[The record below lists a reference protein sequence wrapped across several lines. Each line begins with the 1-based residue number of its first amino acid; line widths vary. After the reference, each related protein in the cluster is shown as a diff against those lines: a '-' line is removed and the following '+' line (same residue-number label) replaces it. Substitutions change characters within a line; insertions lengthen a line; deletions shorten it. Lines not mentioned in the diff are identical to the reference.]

1 MKWFGRF
8 AKKRWVISYIVVIV
22 AVVAG
27 GFYYTKNHKTA
38 TPQYETVAANL
49 GNISQTITISGTI
62 EPVTNL
68 ELSFGSTGLVK
79 TVNVQPG
86 QSVKS
91 GQVMA
96 TLDTTSLQAQVTQAQ
111 AALLS
116 DEAKLASDEG
126 GPSASV
132 QQSTQAQITSDQNAL
147 AAAKQA
153 LIDTQASNQITLTQA
168 QVAVNQAQGALT
180 EDQATLLLDQQSFSN
195 YQKFVIP
202 SSTAT
207 NASVT
212 VEASAA
218 DYDLPT
224 SQNTISTDQ
233 SFLAPDQL
241 ALSQA
246 QSTLA
251 SGCTGSCASAV
262 QNWISQDN
270 TAISSLQSAIS
281 QANKVIGD
289 LNAVQ
294 NAENALTATQ
304 VKTAQSIDSAQ
315 QAITSAT
322 TALANAQSA
331 ASVASQP
338 ATTAQIDSDEA
349 AIASARASLSTSE
362 QALSEAT
369 ITAPVDGVVAQV
381 NISEGKTVAAT
392 ATTGDIVLESANS
405 FEVSGQVS
413 DTQIAEVQMNQKALV
428 IPAGQTTP
436 LTATVN
442 QITPMA
448 TTTQGVATFP
458 VNVLV
463 TQSSPDL
470 FAGASAT
477 VEIIVKQVNNV
488 LSVPT
493 SAVHSLGSLSFV
505 NVLENGQSVRK
516 LVTIGASSGIF
527 TEITSGLQP
536 GDSII
541 IANRNSRLPS
551 GSTNFQVNRAA
562 GLAGGFGGG
571 VQTFVGGGRGNAR
584 GKG

>member
-1 MKWFGRF
+1 MKWFRRF
-8 AKKRWVISYIVVIV
+8 AKKRWIYAYIVVIV
-22 AVVAG
+22 ALIAG
-27 GFYYTKNHKTA
+27 GFYYTSSNKA
-38 TPQYETVAANL
+38 SAPQYETVAASL
-49 GNISQTITISGTI
+49 SNISQAITISGTI
-62 EPVTNL
+62 QPVTDL

-91 GQVMA
+91 GQLMA
-96 TLDTTSLQAQVTQAQ
+96 ALDTTSLQAQLAQDQAL
-111 AALLS
+111 LLS

-126 GPSASV
+126 GPSPSV
-132 QQSTQAQITSDQNAL
+132 QQSSQAQIANDQNAL
-147 AAAKQA
+147 ASANQA

-168 QVAVNQAQGALT
+168 QVAVNQAQTSLT
-180 EDQATLLLDQQSFSN
+180 EDQAALLLNQQSFAN
-195 YQKFVIP
+195 LQKLVIP

-207 NASVT
+207 SAPVT
-212 VEASAA
+212 VQATATS
-218 DYDLPT
+218 YDLPT
-224 SQNTISTDQ
+224 SQNTISSNQ
-233 SFLAPDQL
+233 SFLTADQL

-246 QSTLA
+246 QATLA

-270 TAISSLQSAIS
+270 AAISALQGAIS

-294 NAENALTATQ
+294 NSENNLTATQ
-304 VKTAQSIDSAQ
+304 VKIAQSIDSAQ

-322 TALANAQSA
+322 TALTNAQNA
-331 ASVASQP
+331 ASIASQP
-338 ATTAQIDSDEA
+338 ASTAQIDSDEA
-349 AIASARASLSTSE
+349 SIAAAKASLSNTQ
-362 QALSEAT
+362 QAISQST

-392 ATTGDIVLESANS
+392 ITTGDIVLESANS

-413 DTQIAEVQMNQKALV
+413 DTQIAQVQLNQKALV

-436 LTATVN
+436 LAATVN

-448 TTTQGVATFP
+448 TTTQGVASFP

-463 TQSSPDL
+463 TQSSSNL

-493 SAVHSLGSLSFV
+493 SAVHSLGSLNFV
-505 NVLENGQSVRK
+505 NVLQNGQSVRK
-516 LVTIGASSGIF
+516 LVTTGASSGIY
-527 TEITSGLQP
+527 TEVTSGLQP
-536 GDSII
+536 GDSVIV
-541 IANRNSRLPS
+541 ANRSSKLPNT
-551 GSTNFQVNRAA
+551 STNFRVNRAA
-562 GLAGGFGGG
+562 GLGGGIGGG
-571 VQTFVGGGRGNAR
+571 VQTFVGGGNAGR